1 MTYDKKTLQEL
12 KKKVEAGDIEAA
24 PFWKV
29 WLPENEDGMLAYD
42 ARDAAKG
49 SLDAAISLLEAVL
62 PGWVIERMKSR
73 HGGVWEVHLWELN
86 AEGWHTDECK
96 KVEVWNQDLSRGLL
110 LAILSALIEEA
121 G

>member
-1 MTYDKKTLQEL
+1 MTYDKKALQEL
-12 KKKVEAGDIEAA
+12 RDKVEAGDIEAA

-62 PGWVIERMKSR
+62 PGWDYRIHRVDGDCFALVHKQGYLDDYIFDVVIYPLIMSR
-73 HGGVWEVHLWELN
+73 
-86 AEGWHTDECK
+86 A
-96 KVEVWNQDLSRGLL
+96 LL
-110 LAILSALIEEA
+110 LAILDALISE
-121 G
+121 GR